1 MCFYVAKVSRNSF
14 PRNSDLTGTLG
25 KISHHC
31 SFNAKKCLFIFGSN
45 KNMHY
50 FCRDKMSIHPLK

>member
-1 MCFYVAKVSRNSF
+1 M
-14 PRNSDLTGTLG
+14 TGTLG